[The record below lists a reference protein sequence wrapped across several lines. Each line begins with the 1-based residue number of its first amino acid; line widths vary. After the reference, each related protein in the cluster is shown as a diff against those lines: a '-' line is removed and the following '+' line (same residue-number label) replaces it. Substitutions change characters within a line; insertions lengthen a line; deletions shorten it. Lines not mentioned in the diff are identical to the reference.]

1 MGTNLKL
8 NWYFLEFNFLPYI
21 ELNKMDI
28 ISAFKF
34 LVIFILVVIL
44 ISLTGG
50 LHFLIKDKDEST
62 RLARSLTLRVILSV
76 FLFVLLFFGYSMGW
90 ITPNFV

>member
-1 MGTNLKL
+1 VGTNLKL

-21 ELNKMDI
+21 ELIIMDI
-28 ISAFKF
+28 VSAFKF
-34 LVIFILVVIL
+34 LVIFILIVIL

-76 FLFVLLFFGYSMGW
+76 FLFILIFFGYSMGW